1 MEVLKEIGLKI
12 AKLIDVKSIVTIF
25 TTVIFGILTL
35 RGNVPENFMS
45 VYLIVIGFYFGTQ
58 YQKKAN
64 KVEKTSESEDNS
76 NE

>member
-1 MEVLKEIGLKI
+1 MEVLKQIGLKF

-35 RGNVPENFMS
+35 RGNIPQEFMS

-58 YQKKAN
+58 YQKVAN
-64 KVEKTSESEDNS
+64 KVEEKQEGED
-76 NE
+76 

>member
-1 MEVLKEIGLKI
+1 MEILKQIGLKF

-35 RGNVPENFMS
+35 RGNIPQEFMS

-58 YQKKAN
+58 YQKVAN
-64 KVEKTSESEDNS
+64 KVEDREE
-76 NE
+76 E

>member
-1 MEVLKEIGLKI
+1 MEVLKQIGLKF

-35 RGNVPENFMS
+35 RGSIPQEFMS

-58 YQKKAN
+58 YQKVAN
-64 KVEKTSESEDNS
+64 KVEEKREGE
-76 NE
+76 E